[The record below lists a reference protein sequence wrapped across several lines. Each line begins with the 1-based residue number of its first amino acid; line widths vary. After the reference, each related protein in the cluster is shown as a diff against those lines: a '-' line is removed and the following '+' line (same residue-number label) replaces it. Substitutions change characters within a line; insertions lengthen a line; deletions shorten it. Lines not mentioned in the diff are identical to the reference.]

1 MKVFLSWSG
10 VRSKAIATALED
22 WLPYILQGIDA
33 WMSDSDISAGSEW
46 SKELSTELQNCS
58 FGVLCL
64 TPENTLSPW
73 LLFEA
78 GALSKS
84 VESVRV
90 VPYCFEIDPL
100 RVQYPLAQFQCVG
113 ADKEGT
119 LRLVRSLNGL
129 LENGLDE
136 LRLTHSFERWWPD
149 LEQSFKAI
157 PKASSASGLEL
168 IEVKQVYCAYTEEFG
183 DKGAETDINILES
196 YFPKRVLTRP
206 NVTKLQF
213 IEDLNTSKF
222 EILHIIARTDPE
234 RGDLYFD
241 ESGSERI
248 KLEGL
253 RSLVERCGAKLVF
266 LATCN
271 STVSGSYLGRVTS
284 VIAAYGDVHCLSLN
298 DWERTFYSLLGK
310 GRTLIEAY
318 DQARETSDM
327 PITQHIKSNTIFLV
341 SSSTE

>member
-10 VRSKAIATALED
+10 VRSKAMAKALKG
-22 WLPYILQGIDA
+22 WLSDVLQDIDA

-46 SKELSTELQNCS
+46 GKELSSELQNSS
-58 FGVLCL
+58 FGVICL
-64 TPENTLSPW
+64 TPENTTSPW

-90 VPYCFEIDPL
+90 VPYCFEIDPIT
-100 RVQYPLAQFQCVG
+100 VQYPLAQFQCVR

-119 LRLVRSLNGL
+119 LKLVRSINGSLDNGL
-129 LENGLDE
+129 PED
-136 LRLTHSFERWWPD
+136 RLTRSFEVWWPN
-149 LEQSFKAI
+149 LEQSFKQI

-168 IEVKQVYCAYTEEFG
+168 VEVKQVYCAYTEEF
-183 DKGAETDINILES
+183 KIAGAEDDIEILES
-196 YFPKRVLTRP
+196 YFPKRVFTRR
-206 NVTKLQF
+206 NITKLQF

-241 ESGSERI
+241 KGESEKI

-253 RSLVERCGAKLVF
+253 RSLVEGCGAKLVF

-271 STVSGSYLGRVTS
+271 TTVSGAYLGRVTS
-284 VIAAYGDVHCLSLN
+284 VIAAYGNILSVPLN
-298 DWERTFYSLLGK
+298 DWEKTFYSLLSK
-310 GRTLIEAY
+310 GRPLIEAC
-318 DQARETSDM
+318 DRARETSDI
-327 PITQHIKSNTIFLV
+327 PITDHIKSNAIFLV
-341 SSSTE
+341 SPSTE